1 MKRLG
6 QKLCVAAVLSL
17 AFVAIWHDAAQA
29 AMPVIGSLGQIKDKT
44 VVNPTRIDV
53 DAAGTIYLCDGNV
66 NGVTRYDKYG
76 RALPTLKGDYTVRSN
91 GVAVTPDGS
100 RVFVSVAAP
109 GKITPTAV
117 AVING
122 STGALIGYLGAGFE
136 EFKRVVEIDLD
147 GNGNIY
153 VGNFDKAKSTTNLV
167 NTAEIKVYDASTYA
181 KINSFGRPATNL
193 VSGYYRP
200 LAGEFGEIAGLTVD
214 VANQEVLVAEGWNND
229 GIARVQIFGLDGTFK
244 VLRTEASVAGTQVN
258 CKPTGLTV
266 DPAGHVYMLSILTS
280 TIHVF
285 TTRTA
290 TTNNHPTIGYL
301 GKYTKGTPDPA
312 YDPNGNVYP
321 WTVGMIPTPSFDTV
335 FDPLTGRLFVVT
347 DGNGIQ
353 IYSVDGSKN
362 PENINSA
369 PQVPGLGS
377 PVQDGEVAT
386 LTPTLQWAPAV
397 DAENDPLK
405 YNVKIDELNGTT
417 VLTQNNITTT
427 SFAVPAGILL
437 ENSSYR
443 WQVQAADAEFTT
455 AYSASRNFWVNAV
468 EEAPSA
474 ASPVAPNPAATV
486 NKNTVF
492 SWAASTDVDPFDTV
506 TYRLEIAQD
515 TSFAAPLITVNQSGL
530 TSVALSSLPGAATL
544 KAGETYLW
552 RVIAVDSTGL
562 TRASGYRSFD
572 CNSAPAAPALLSPVQ
587 GAEVAT
593 LTPNLQ
599 WAEAIDADGDS
610 LTYNV
615 QVVDADGATVNMT
628 TSNLSV
634 VSGTLLENKKYD
646 WKVQAADLELTS
658 AYSAVESFWV
668 NAVEEAP
675 TAATLLGPVP
685 AATISKE
692 TVFSWQDAT
701 DADPFDTLTY
711 RLEISLTTDFAAP
724 VITVG
729 QSGVNSMAVS
739 ALPGYATLQ
748 AGKTYLWRVVAIDST
763 GLATASDYRSFD
775 CNSAPETPALLSP
788 VQEAS
793 ITTLVPTLQ
802 WAEAVDADG
811 DTLTYNV
818 QILDANGTSL
828 SVSNNVAETSLA
840 VAGGLLAENNQYGW
854 QVQAADFELAS
865 AFSAVE
871 SFWVNTVEEA
881 PTSALLVDPAAAA
894 DVDKDAVFSWQAA
907 TDPDPLAV
915 VTYRLEIS
923 ESEDFTAPVISVEQS
938 ELSSAA
944 FSTLPGY
951 ADLKANNTY
960 QWRVVAIDNSG
971 LSAVSEVRSFTY
983 VSTTLTI
990 DATFSGAKVYLG
1002 GNSAY
1007 SGRYVG
1013 KAPVEVR
1020 DLTPGTIEVVV
1031 ERPGFEPW
1039 ISSVIVNKGQSSSV
1053 NAKLVVAIL
1062 PGQFLSSPLL
1072 ASGVKIQGGAEAA
1085 PVVVDYDSNGI
1096 ADLLVADGS
1105 GNLLYYAGVDN
1116 TTAPVNAAV
1125 QLSAVTLPVGAA
1137 PFVADWNNDDRKD
1150 LLVGAADGSVS
1161 LYLNVGT
1168 QNSPVFAAPV
1178 QLQADY
1184 APLSVGSNATPL
1196 LFDLNDDGAKDLVVG
1211 SGDGALYSFLN
1222 IGKDN
1227 DPVFAA
1233 REVLIEAVE
1242 GAANAAATV
1251 ADWDADGSKEIVLAN
1266 KLEVAIYSA
1275 QPAGTFEKLT
1285 TFAANQSIYNT
1296 KTRKY
1301 ELSPASFGEMIRPV
1315 TVNFDGICGKDLLF
1329 GNADGQ
1335 ILLAKST
1342 SSDAGAISPLY
1353 AAALLESIAEIETMI
1368 RDHNRMT
1375 PQVTS
1380 FLNQMKTT
1388 ISSQVVKKTNYYYK
1402 AKQFN
1407 TSLQRALKAD
1417 AEVSALLARLQIQ
1430 LDSSIPL
1437 K

>member
-6 QKLCVAAVLSL
+6 QKFCVVAVLSL

-29 AMPVIGSLGQIKDKT
+29 AIVDSTTLKFSSLGQIKDKT

-76 RALPTLKGDYTVRSN
+76 RVLPTLKGAYRVKSN

-109 GKITPTAV
+109 DKLTPTAV

-122 STGALIGYLGAGFE
+122 STGELIGYLGAGLD

-153 VGNFDKAKSTTNLV
+153 VGNFDRAKTTTNLV
-167 NTAEIKVYDASTYA
+167 NTARVDVYDGTTYA
-181 KINSFGRPATNL
+181 KIRSFGGPATSL

-200 LAGEFGEIAGLTVD
+200 LPGEFGEIAGLTVD
-214 VANQEVLVAEGWNND
+214 VANQEVLIAEGWNND
-229 GIARVQIFGLDGTFK
+229 GIARVQIFGLNGTFK
-244 VLRTEASVAGTQVN
+244 RLLPETTIAGTQIN
-258 CKPTGLTV
+258 CKPSSLTV
-266 DPAGHVYMLSILTS
+266 DSAGRVYMLSILTS

-285 TTRTA
+285 TT
-290 TTNNHPTIGYL
+290 HPTEAYL
-301 GKYTKGTPDPA
+301 GKMTSGTPDPA
-312 YDPNGNVYP
+312 YDAAGNVYP
-321 WTVGMIPTPSFDTV
+321 WTAGMIPTPSFDTV

-353 IYSVDGSKN
+353 IFSVNGSTN
-362 PENINSA
+362 PPANINTA
-369 PQVPGLGS
+369 PQAPGLSS

-386 LTPTLQWAPAV
+386 LTPTLQWDPAV

-405 YNVKIDELNGTT
+405 YNVKIEALNGTT
-417 VLTQNNITTT
+417 VLAQNNITAT

-437 ENSSYR
+437 ENNSYR

-468 EEAPSA
+468 EEAPGAVSLD
-474 ASPVAPNPAATV
+474 APNPAATV

-492 SWAASTDVDPFDTV
+492 SWTASTDVDPFDTV

-515 TSFAAPLITVNQSGL
+515 TSFATPLITVNQSGL
-530 TSVALSSLPGAATL
+530 TSVALSALPNSAVL
-544 KAGETYLW
+544 KAGATYLW
-552 RVIAVDSTGL
+552 RVVAVDSTGL

-587 GAEVAT
+587 SAEVAT
-593 LTPNLQ
+593 LT
-599 WAEAIDADGDS
+599 
-610 LTYNV
+610 
-615 QVVDADGATVNMT
+615 
-628 TSNLSV
+628 
-634 VSGTLLENKKYD
+634 
-646 WKVQAADLELTS
+646 
-658 AYSAVESFWV
+658 
-668 NAVEEAP
+668 
-675 TAATLLGPVP
+675 
-685 AATISKE
+685 
-692 TVFSWQDAT
+692 
-701 DADPFDTLTY
+701 
-711 RLEISLTTDFAAP
+711 
-724 VITVG
+724 
-729 QSGVNSMAVS
+729 
-739 ALPGYATLQ
+739 
-748 AGKTYLWRVVAIDST
+748 
-763 GLATASDYRSFD
+763 
-775 CNSAPETPALLSP
+775 
-788 VQEAS
+788 
-793 ITTLVPTLQ
+793 PTLQ

-818 QILDANGTSL
+818 QLLDANGTSL
-828 SVSNNVAETSLA
+828 SVNNNVTATSLA

-854 QVQAADFELAS
+854 QVQAADLELSS

-871 SFWVNTVEEA
+871 SFRVNTVEEA
-881 PTSALLVDPAAAA
+881 PTAALLLGPAAAST
-894 DVDKDAVFSWQAA
+894 VDKDAVFSWQAA

-923 ESEDFTAPVISVEQS
+923 GSEDFTSPVISVQQS
-938 ELSSAA
+938 ELNSAT

-960 QWRVVAIDNSG
+960 QWRVVAVDNSG
-971 LSAVSEVRSFTY
+971 LSAVSEVRSFNY

-990 DATFSGAKVYLG
+990 DATFPGAKVYLG

-1013 KAPVEVR
+1013 KTPVEVR
-1020 DLTPGTIEVVV
+1020 DLNSGTIEVVV

-1039 ISSVIVNKGQSSSV
+1039 ISSVVVNKGESVSV
-1053 NAKLVVAIL
+1053 NAQLVVAIL

-1072 ASGVKIQGGAEAA
+1072 ASGVKIQGDAEAA
-1085 PVVVDYDSNGI
+1085 PVVVDFDSNGI

-1105 GNLLYYAGVDN
+1105 GKLLYYAGADN
-1116 TTAPVNAAV
+1116 TTSPVNAAV
-1125 QLSAVTLPVGAA
+1125 QFAAVTLPAGAA

-1168 QNSPVFAAPV
+1168 QNSPIFADPV
-1178 QLQADY
+1178 QLEADN
-1184 APLSVGSNATPL
+1184 APLSVGTNATPL
-1196 LFDLNDDGAKDLVVG
+1196 LFDLNDDGAKDLIVG

-1222 IGKDN
+1222 VGTDA

-1233 REVLIEAVE
+1233 GAVLIKAVE

-1251 ADWDADGSKEIVLAN
+1251 VDWDADGSKEILLAN
-1266 KLEVAIYSA
+1266 NVEVAVYSA
-1275 QPAGTFEKLT
+1275 QSDGTYKKLT
-1285 TFAANQSIYNT
+1285 TFAADQSIYNT
-1296 KTRKY
+1296 QTRKY
-1301 ELSPASFGEMIRPV
+1301 EVSPANFGEMIRLV
-1315 TVNFDGICGKDLLF
+1315 SVNFDGISGKDLLF
-1329 GNADGQ
+1329 GNATGQ

-1342 SSDAGAISPLY
+1342 SSNPGAISPLF
-1353 AAALLESIAEIETMI
+1353 ATALLETVAEVETMI
-1368 RDHNRMT
+1368 KEHNRMT

-1407 TSLQRALKAD
+1407 TSLQKALKAD
-1417 AEVSALLARLQIQ
+1417 VEVSALLGRLQIQ